1 MMRTLRSLR
10 RATLGAL
17 AFPFLAGAVFLQST
31 IVEPLFKNKTA
42 IPNFV
47 YNTMRR
53 LIGIKVEFN
62 EASAPLEKDKPT
74 WFVMNHMSMA
84 DPVVAGAAIEGN
96 FVGKGEVLKWPV
108 IGPLAK
114 SMKLI
119 GVRRSRE
126 FNAQSMAKI
135 ANNFN
140 KGENVIMFPEG
151 TTNDG
156 ATVDQFRAGLISLL
170 FGAHAEDK
178 DGKAVALEKD
188 VMVQP
193 VAIRVKEVEGK
204 PATDSDELRRFY
216 SYHNVDNMV
225 KRVWNRMGTKS
236 LTLEF
241 KVFPAM
247 NPKDYANQFD
257 LINAAHKQ
265 VQEFVAPNQTEVKK
279 GVIPYNG

>member
-1 MMRTLRSLR
+1 MFRTLRSLR
-10 RATLGAL
+10 RATMGLF
-17 AFPFLAGAVFLQST
+17 AFPFLAGAIALQST

-47 YNTMRR
+47 YNTLRR
-53 LIGIKVEFN
+53 LIGVKVEFN
-62 EASAPLEKDKPT
+62 AASAPFADDKPT
-74 WFVMNHMSMA
+74 WFVLNHMSTA
-84 DPVVAGAAIEGN
+84 DPVVAGAVLKGN

-135 ANNFN
+135 AKNFN
-140 KGENVIMFPEG
+140 KGESVIMFPEG

-178 DGKAVALEKD
+178 AGNKVELEKD
-188 VMVQP
+188 VVVQP
-193 VAIRVKEVEGK
+193 VGIRVKEVEGK
-204 PATDSDELRRFY
+204 PAQDVDELRRFY
-216 SYHNVDNMV
+216 SYHDEDSMI
-225 KRVWNRMGTKS
+225 KRVWKRMGTKS

-247 NPKDYANQFD
+247 DPKDYATQFD

-265 VQEFVAPNQTEVKK
+265 VQEFVAPNQTEVKA
-279 GVIPYNG
+279 GVIPYKV